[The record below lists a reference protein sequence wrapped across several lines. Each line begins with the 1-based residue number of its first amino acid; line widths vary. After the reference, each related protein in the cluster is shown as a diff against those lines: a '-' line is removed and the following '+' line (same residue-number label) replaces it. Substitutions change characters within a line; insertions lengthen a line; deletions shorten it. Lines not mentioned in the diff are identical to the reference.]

1 MSKSYFQ
8 RKHRLRSRPNANK
21 RYQDDRIDRAYG
33 NVTLTP
39 TDTEADISIQNVAS
53 FSDLTWMSRLLADS
67 PRQFEIKRFEGFKP
81 FIWQQPKDYTFER
94 CLTGLQSYKWVG
106 HGCTAEGDPLIDD
119 PYIYDIRT
127 PMVETSLP
135 YLELMAHYLDFNQ
148 KVANQK
154 VDILTSLAESKSS
167 FSMLSNA
174 FTSLCTLYRAV
185 RKADIKQIKRFKF
198 KQSLTRNWRKKT
210 AQNRWLELQYG
221 WSPLFSDLKKAMV
234 ELSAAPEAPILKFV
248 KSSVFESQDGV
259 RGGVTVV
266 RRKQVLKTS
275 CYYALTNRDR
285 RTAAQWNLMSNP
297 LLTAWEMV
305 PYSFVVDWFIP
316 IGDFIA
322 QYSATDGLSF
332 ISGVTSY
339 FQEYT
344 TLQDITSTIQD
355 GPLLAECIATVKQ
368 DGISTRRLVLTE
380 SPIGFPVA
388 SWGLSQ
394 KRALNAL
401 ALITQ
406 RMR

>member
-1 MSKSYFQ
+1 MSKSYFH

-39 TDTEADISIQNVAS
+39 TDDELDISTLDVSS
-53 FSDLTWMSRLLADS
+53 FSGSTWMSRLLADS
-67 PRQFEIKRFEGFKP
+67 PRQFEIKRFDGFKP
-81 FIWQQPKDYTFER
+81 FMWQLPKDYTFER
-94 CLTGLQSYKWVG
+94 CLTGIQSYTWVG
-106 HGCTAEGDPLIDD
+106 HGCTAAGDPLIDE
-119 PYIYDIRT
+119 PYIFDIRT

-135 YLELMAHYLDFNQ
+135 YWELMAHYLDFNQ
-148 KVANQK
+148 KVLNQK
-154 VDILTSLAESKSS
+154 VDVFTTLAEAKST

-185 RKADIKQIKRFKF
+185 RKADVKQIKRFKF
-198 KQSLTRNWRKKT
+198 KQSLSRNWRKKT
-210 AQNRWLELQYG
+210 AQNRWLEMQYG
-221 WSPLFSDLKKAMV
+221 WSPLFSDLKKAME
-234 ELSAAPEAPILKFV
+234 ELSSLPDAPILKFV
-248 KSSVFESQDGV
+248 KSSKFESSDGI
-259 RGGVTVV
+259 RGGVTIL
-266 RRKQVLKTS
+266 RRKQVLKTA
-275 CYYALTNRDR
+275 CYYALTNRDNR
-285 RTAAQWNLMSNP
+285 NAAQWNLASNP
-297 LLTAWEMV
+297 LLTAWELV

-322 QYSATDGLSF
+322 QYSATDGLTF

-339 FQEYT
+339 YQEYT
-344 TLQDITSTIQD
+344 TLQDVKSTIQD
-355 GPLLAECIATVKQ
+355 GSLLAECTVTCRQ

-394 KRALNAL
+394 KRAANAL